1 MDTHGSATGY
11 DDSTFAFV
19 RFEENTTN
27 KKGQKLIIVNNF
39 NQTQAKPLSLK
50 LPKPLIDQW
59 QLTDG
64 TYPLKDLLEDN
75 KAQLVVKQGE
85 GQVQM
90 QLAPLSSAIFE
101 LED

>member
-64 TYPLKDLLEDN
+64 TYSLKDLLEDN
-75 KAQLVVKQGE
+75 KAQLVVKLGE

-90 QLAPLSSAIFE
+90 QLAPLASAIFE